1 MAISYP
7 KRYECRD
14 ATQLQAPYNAPFQ
27 DVTKISMSDNTEQS
41 LKHARE
47 LTEAGRHDDARMAL
61 LEILKDQPDNQ
72 AALIMLGGA
81 YFAMQKY
88 NEAEMVFVRLILK
101 HPGKGE
107 YSIALFNT
115 LWKLNRHEEAL
126 EEIKR
131 FMESADKEAEKATVD
146 QYLNIIKELEA

>member
-1 MAISYP
+1 MVISYP
-7 KRYECRD
+7 KRYASRD
-14 ATQLQAPYNAPFQ
+14 ATQLQATYNPRSKAI
-27 DVTKISMSDNTEQS
+27 TKFPMSDITEQT

-47 LTEAGRHDDARMAL
+47 LTEAGRHDDARMTL

-131 FMESADKEAEKATVD
+131 FMESADKQAEKATVD
-146 QYLNIIKELEA
+146 QYLKIIKELEA